1 MDIAASEA
9 IRCITR
15 HIERDALSDQEILSA
30 FFDWLIGAGGV
41 SSKAATAAVE
51 RAKVRRFAAEETL
64 FAAGDCPEQL
74 YFIHSGLVRFYYL
87 TSDGKEFNKNFVE
100 DGSVVT
106 SLSSFLSAA
115 PSPFHTQAL
124 EETIVV
130 ALPLDYVRAQTISDL
145 TWERLLN
152 RFVAS
157 LALKKEQ
164 REASFLLLDAS
175 ERYDVFLRDFEK
187 IVPRLPQYH
196 IAAYLGITPVA
207 LSRIRARRVSK
218 HAS

>member
-1 MDIAASEA
+1 M
-9 IRCITR
+9 
-15 HIERDALSDQEILSA
+15 SDREILAA
-30 FFDWLIGAGGV
+30 FFSWLEGEGGI
-41 SSKAATAAVE
+41 SSRAAAVAVE
-51 RAKVRRFAAEETL
+51 RATVRRFAPEETL

-74 YFIHSGLVRFYYL
+74 YFVHSGLVRFYYL
-87 TSDGKEFNKNFVE
+87 TSDGKEFNKNFVS
-100 DGSVVT
+100 DGGVVT

-124 EETIVV
+124 EETNAV
-130 ALPLDYVRAQTISDL
+130 ALPIDYARKQTTSDL
-145 TWERLLN
+145 DWERLLN

-175 ERYDVFLRDFEK
+175 ERYDAFLRDFEN
-187 IVPRLPQYH
+187 IAPRLPQYH

-207 LSRIRARRVSK
+207 LSRIRARRVSR